1 LSHVGSAVKPNV
13 RRLFRRIIEVM
24 QTLWWEQL
32 C

>member
-24 QTLWWEQL
+24 QTL
-32 C
+32 